1 MLDLKK
7 YEKLFDVFVFNNE
20 ISTRD
25 LLRYG
30 FSKYDLELLVKNG
43 TIVRERVGVYSY
55 AGDLDTCLELFL
67 KRLEANNISGVLKC
81 IEVLESKYSDKVDYK
96 LWLYMLGCVNKLP
109 DKYRNMIFD
118 VNYSKYEFDDRG
130 DSYKEFRDRIYKG
143 QFYLAGVQA
152 NGLLGD
158 SIEDKITSI
167 LLDEILEIEKEN
179 YDKTM
184 TLIRS
189 KNYDELYKMYEILAS
204 QRPLSFSERGVYL
217 LTGDLVSDEELR
229 ERQGPSRNI
238 VDLIYL
244 RRYAQALNDFRK
256 ENRRAS
262 NRMYPL
268 VLVAADRVKI
278 ENSKFED
285 IIEAVTNGEV
295 GNILERVRLYLT
307 KIGCSNYVQYV
318 NDLVLLGDLDGDE
331 LFSDAM
337 VDLSLICNGRFE
349 FDATRFIQDFYI
361 ALYNKDFKR
370 AKICLDIVSHS
381 RTFNGPKID
390 VTKMNYTYSREFRNF
405 KKLSKMKNIDLEEEY
420 IDFDSIIEDVSTNK
434 GIRLLSDVSDEE
446 RNRLK
451 KILEEKR
458 AKIALENLE
467 GTLVLRYFNQ
477 KKEFI
482 NYPVVM
488 RDANVAFSTEN
499 FSEAIRLFN
508 VITENVLE
516 VWPSTYKKI
525 GLAYLRGATTEE
537 DYKNAYRYLW
547 VAKVKGESV
556 DKMLDKVVEHTD
568 YKSEALQYIKK

>member
-55 AGDLDTCLELFL
+55 VGELDTCLELFL

-81 IEVLESKYSDKVDYK
+81 IDVLESKYSDKVDYK
-96 LWLYMLGCVNKLP
+96 LWLYMLGSVNKLP

-152 NGLLGD
+152 NDVLGD
-158 SIEDKITSI
+158 SIEDTITSI
-167 LLDEILEIEKEN
+167 LLDEISEIEKEN

-189 KNYDELYKMYEILAS
+189 KNYDELYKMYEKLAS

-285 IIEAVTNGEV
+285 IVEAVTNGEV
-295 GNILERVRLYLT
+295 GNILEKVRLYLT
-307 KIGCSNYVQYV
+307 KIGCSNYVKYV

-390 VTKMNYTYSREFRNF
+390 VTKMNYTCSREFRNF

-434 GIRLLSDVSDEE
+434 GIRLLADVSDEE

-568 YKSEALQYIKK
+568 YKSETLQYIKK

>member
-20 ISTRD
+20 ITTRD
-25 LLRYG
+25 LLGYG

-55 AGDLDTCLELFL
+55 VGDLDTCLELFL

-167 LLDEILEIEKEN
+167 LLDEISEIEKEN

-204 QRPLSFSERGVYL
+204 QRPLSFSEKGVYL
-217 LTGDLVSDEELR
+217 LSKDIISDEKLV
-229 ERQGPSRNI
+229 ERQGPSRNV

-244 RRYAQALNDFRK
+244 RRYSQALKEYRK

-295 GNILERVRLYLT
+295 DDILEKVRLYLT
-307 KIGCSNYVQYV
+307 KIGCSNYVKYV
-318 NDLVLLGDLDGDE
+318 NDLVLLGELDRDE
-331 LFSDAM
+331 LYSEAM
-337 VDLSLICNGRFE
+337 FELSLICKGNFK
-349 FDATRFIQDFYI
+349 FDATRFTQDFYV

-405 KKLSKMKNIDLEEEY
+405 KKLSKMKNIDLEEEK

-434 GIRLLSDVSDEE
+434 GIRLLADVSSEE

-451 KILEEKR
+451 KILEKKR
-458 AKIALENLE
+458 SQIALENLE
-467 GTLVLRYFNQ
+467 GTLVLRYFNRR
-477 KKEFI
+477 KEFI
-482 NYPVVM
+482 NYSVVM

-556 DKMLDKVVEHTD
+556 DKMLGKVVEHTD
-568 YKSEALQYIKK
+568 YKSETLQYIKK

>member
-25 LLRYG
+25 LLGYG

-55 AGDLDTCLELFL
+55 VGDLDTCLELFL

-81 IEVLESKYSDKVDYK
+81 IDVLESKYSDKVDYK
-96 LWLYMLGCVNKLP
+96 LWLYMLGSVNKLP

-167 LLDEILEIEKEN
+167 LLDEISEIEKEN
-179 YDKTM
+179 YEKTM

-204 QRPLSFSERGVYL
+204 QRPLSFSEKGVYL
-217 LTGDLVSDEELR
+217 LSKDIISDEKLV
-229 ERQGPSRNI
+229 ERQGPSRNV

-244 RRYAQALNDFRK
+244 RRYSQALKEYRK

-278 ENSKFED
+278 ENAKFED

-295 GNILERVRLYLT
+295 DDILEKVRLYLT
-307 KIGCSNYVQYV
+307 KIGCSNYVKYV
-318 NDLVLLGDLDGDE
+318 NDLVLLGELDRDE
-331 LFSDAM
+331 LYSEAM
-337 VDLSLICNGRFE
+337 FELSLICKGNFK
-349 FDATRFIQDFYI
+349 FDATRFTQDFYI

-434 GIRLLSDVSDEE
+434 GIRLLADVSDEE

-477 KKEFI
+477 KREFI
-482 NYPVVM
+482 NYSVVM
-488 RDANVAFSTEN
+488 RDANIAFSTEN

-547 VAKVKGESV
+547 VAKAKGECV
-556 DKMLDKVVEHTD
+556 DKAFDKVVEHTD

>member
-167 LLDEILEIEKEN
+167 LLDEISEIEKEN

-285 IIEAVTNGEV
+285 IVEAVTNGEV
-295 GNILERVRLYLT
+295 GNILEKVRLYLT
-307 KIGCSNYVQYV
+307 KIGCSNYVKYV
-318 NDLVLLGDLDGDE
+318 NDLVLLGDLDRDE

-434 GIRLLSDVSDEE
+434 GIRLLADVSDEE

-547 VAKVKGESV
+547 VAKVKGECV
-556 DKMLDKVVEHTD
+556 DKAFDKVVEHTD

>member
-7 YEKLFDVFVFNNE
+7 YERLFDTFVLNNE
-20 ISTRD
+20 ISTKD

-30 FSKYDLELLVKNG
+30 FSKYDLEVLVKNG

-55 AGDLDTCLELFL
+55 VGDLDTCLELFL

-81 IEVLESKYSDKVDYK
+81 IDVLESKYSDKVDYK
-96 LWLYMLGCVNKLP
+96 LWLYMLGSIDRLP
-109 DKYRNMIFD
+109 DEYRSRIFD
-118 VNYSKYEFDDRG
+118 VNYSKYEFGDRG

-143 QFYLAGVQA
+143 QFYLAGVQV
-152 NGLLGD
+152 NDVLGD
-158 SIEDKITSI
+158 SIEDKITFL
-167 LLDEILEIEKEN
+167 LLDEISEVEKEN

-184 TLIRS
+184 TLIRN
-189 KNYDELYKMYEILAS
+189 KKYDELYEMYEKLAS

-256 ENRRAS
+256 ENKRAS

-278 ENSKFED
+278 ENAKFED

-295 GNILERVRLYLT
+295 DDILEKVRLYLT
-307 KIGCSNYVQYV
+307 KIGCSNYVKYV
-318 NDLVLLGDLDGDE
+318 NDLVLLGELDGDE
-331 LFSDAM
+331 LYSEAM
-337 VDLSLICNGRFE
+337 FELSLICKGNFK
-349 FDATRFIQDFYI
+349 FDATRFTQDFYV

-381 RTFNGPKID
+381 STFNGPKID
-390 VTKMNYTYSREFRNF
+390 VTKMNVTYSREFRNF
-405 KKLSKMKNIDLEEEY
+405 KKLSKMKNIDLEEEK
-420 IDFDSIIEDVSTNK
+420 IDFDSIIEDISTNK
-434 GIRLLSDVSDEE
+434 GIRLLADVSSEE

-451 KILEEKR
+451 KILEKKR
-458 AKIALENLE
+458 SQIVLENLE
-467 GTLVLRYFNQ
+467 GTLVLRYFNRR
-477 KKEFI
+477 KEFI

-499 FSEAIRLFN
+499 FNEAIRLFS
-508 VITENVLE
+508 VITENILE

-547 VAKVKGESV
+547 VAKAKGECV
-556 DKMLDKVVEHTD
+556 DKAFDKVVEHTD

>member
-7 YEKLFDVFVFNNE
+7 YERLFDVFVFNNE

-30 FSKYDLELLVKNG
+30 FSKYDLQLLVKNG

-55 AGDLDTCLELFL
+55 VGDLDTCLELFL

-81 IEVLESKYSDKVDYK
+81 IDVLESKYSDKADYK

-167 LLDEILEIEKEN
+167 LLDEISEIEKEN

-217 LTGDLVSDEELR
+217 LTGDLVSDEKLV
-229 ERQGPSRNI
+229 ERQGPSRNV

-244 RRYAQALNDFRK
+244 RRYSQALKEYRK

-278 ENSKFED
+278 ENAKFED

-295 GNILERVRLYLT
+295 DDILEKVRLYLT
-307 KIGCSNYVQYV
+307 KIGCSNYVKYV
-318 NDLVLLGDLDGDE
+318 NDLVLLGELDRDE
-331 LFSDAM
+331 LYSEAM
-337 VDLSLICNGRFE
+337 FELSLICNGRFE
-349 FDATRFIQDFYI
+349 FDATRFIQDFYV

-381 RTFNGPKID
+381 STFNGPKID
-390 VTKMNYTYSREFRNF
+390 VTKMNVTYSREFRNF

-434 GIRLLSDVSDEE
+434 GIRLLADVSDEE

-547 VAKVKGESV
+547 VAKVKGECV
-556 DKMLDKVVEHTD
+556 DKAFDKVVEHTD